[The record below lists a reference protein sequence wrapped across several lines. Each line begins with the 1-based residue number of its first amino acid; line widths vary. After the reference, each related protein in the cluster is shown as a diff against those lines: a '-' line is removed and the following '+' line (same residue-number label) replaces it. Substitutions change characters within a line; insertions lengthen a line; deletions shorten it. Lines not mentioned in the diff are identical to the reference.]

1 MTYDVSDQSKISSI
15 AVLIA
20 FGGVRF
26 TFTKYL
32 HLFLQKEANFTVF
45 DLFSEIE
52 QMIRRHYPDAKFVGN
67 PQFRIRTL
75 RGMQQ
80 VFPITPLW
88 ETPSRMKEIRVSWR
102 REREDATA
110 LHPVR
115 RLPAAAPTSASEAAA
130 SAIFAANTATP
141 KRASRIATEIAVM
154 KKIPLDKPKDV
165 VEDVVEDVVDDEEKR
180 SSSPISQKVTLLREW
195 EEEDI

>member
-130 SAIFAANTATP
+130 SAIFAENMAAASAQSASTAD
-141 KRASRIATEIAVM
+141 ASAEIDAI
-154 KKIPLDKPKDV
+154 KNKLDKP
-165 VEDVVEDVVDDEEKR
+165 VESSPAGDDLNER
-180 SSSPISQKVTLLREW
+180 SSTPKPA
-195 EEEDI
+195 EEYVVSDFEGDETD